1 MCTTVDFLEL
11 ATYCKQEIEQKC
23 AESDRKRD
31 YEILY
36 VAICD
41 DDSIKISRTPHIL
54 KSAKQC
60 ILVHSWLQLASTIS
74 YDTYLVQC
82 INEDGEV
89 LQNDL
94 DSDYSIHISPSSF
107 NYAARISL
115 KRNATTIFQ
124 DEIWSNGKDVL
135 NKRLVFIWNL
145 YKKSKTECKTMKE
158 SQLLGKLARSEQ
170 RIEELESKLADSS
183 VNEQL
188 LEAEVRQY
196 RSLLDEI
203 KKLVNDNG

>member
-1 MCTTVDFLEL
+1 MCTTIDFLEI

-23 AESDRKRD
+23 AESDRKGN

-36 VAICD
+36 VAIYD

-54 KSAKQC
+54 KSAKRC
-60 ILVHSWLQLASTIS
+60 ILVHSWMQLASTIS

-89 LQNDL
+89 LLNDL
-94 DSDYSIHISPSSF
+94 DNDYSIYISPSSF
-107 NYAARISL
+107 NRAAQIYL
-115 KRNATTIFQ
+115 NRNSTTVFQ
-124 DEIWSNGKDVL
+124 DTIWSNGKNAL
-135 NKRLVFIWNL
+135 HKRLVYVWNL
-145 YKKSKTECKTMKE
+145 YKKSKIECKTLKE
-158 SQLLGKLARSEQ
+158 SELLGKLARTEQ
-170 RIEELESKLADSS
+170 TIEELEGKLADSS